1 MTQIK
6 LGPFKLVIRLCEF
19 VFWQLLYFIIAVYV
33 LSFIDDILSALLD
46 YDDWRN
52 HTSIAVTKY
61 CLIFL
66 FLVAI
71 PRTVIGIFNK
81 PHRFIFVNLC
91 TIVLMGLYLC
101 YDYYDSFSLVNISGV
116 REFMVLF
123 LSMIITVVITIP
135 LLKELPRHIL
145 KKGH

>member
-66 FLVAI
+66 FFVAI

-81 PHRFIFVNLC
+81 PRQFIVVNL
-91 TIVLMGLYLC
+91 TSTFLMGFYLC
-101 YDYYDSFSLVNISGV
+101 YDYFDSLYLAHASGV
-116 REFMVLF
+116 REFIVLF
-123 LSMIITVVITIP
+123 LSLLITIGITIP
-135 LLKELPRHIL
+135 LLKELPRHVL
-145 KKGH
+145 KQAD